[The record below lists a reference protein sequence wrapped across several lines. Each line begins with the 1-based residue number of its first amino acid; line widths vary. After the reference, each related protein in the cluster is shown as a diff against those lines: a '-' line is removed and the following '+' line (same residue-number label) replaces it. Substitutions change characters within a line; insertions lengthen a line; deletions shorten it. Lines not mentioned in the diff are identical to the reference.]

1 MSQSY
6 CLVGLAS
13 NRFIQSGLIFISTR
27 HTFHVSNNRLL
38 PLMSA
43 FDIQYLHVM
52 LCLVSMSLMVLSIEY
67 SLFNKTWS
75 IVSVEIQASKLFVLI
90 NLLKFF
96 YNKKITYHRQLK
108 YYIFNNIN
116 EDLSKDIQL
125 D

>member
-1 MSQSY
+1 
-6 CLVGLAS
+6 
-13 NRFIQSGLIFISTR
+13 
-27 HTFHVSNNRLL
+27 
-38 PLMSA
+38 MSA

-96 YNKKITYHRQLK
+96 YNKKITYYRQLK